1 MYDIKALEDNTGLL
15 VTEDVLTTG
24 INKTAY
30 YNLIQKNGYEKVAH
44 GVYASPDCFED
55 ELYILS
61 LRCPSG
67 IISHDDALFLHGL
80 TDRTPLKH
88 TITVYSGYGTAR
100 LKKAGIKVYTVKK
113 ELLEIG
119 RTMAQTNFGH
129 TVPMYDLE
137 RTICDMVRSRSNIE
151 IQDFQAALKSY
162 VRRKDK
168 DLNKLYQYAK
178 LFHIDKV
185 IREYL
190 GVLL

>member
-1 MYDIKALEDNTGLL
+1 MYDVKKLIDNTGLI
-15 VTEDVLTTG
+15 VTENVVSAG
-24 INKTAY
+24 INKTSY
-30 YNLIQKNGYEKVAH
+30 YDFIQKNGFEQVAH

-61 LRCPSG
+61 LRCPAAVV
-67 IISHDDALFLHGL
+67 SHDDALFLHGL
-80 TDRTPLKH
+80 TDRAPFKH

-100 LKKAGIKVYTVKK
+100 LKKDGIKVYTIKK

-119 RTMAQTNFGH
+119 KTTAQTHFGH
-129 TVPMYDLE
+129 TVPIYDLE

-151 IQDFQAALKSY
+151 IQDFQAALKAY

-168 DLNKLYQYAK
+168 NLNKLYEYAK
-178 LFHIDKV
+178 LFHVDKL
-185 IREYL
+185 IREYI